1 MRKLCLSSLIL
12 IFCLPFYI
20 FCGDYYVSPE
30 GPYTSINRA
39 VNQVPPG
46 SRVLV
51 KAGIYRERVVM
62 KGLSGITLE
71 SYGEG
76 RAVIDGSGFVGEDWD
91 SLILIEDSS
100 GITVRGFE
108 LRNLKAS
115 GKEHFPIALLVRG
128 SGQDIGIYSNYIH
141 HIEQEHP
148 KGGAQGIAFYG
159 TKSSSLSDIKVDGNE
174 IAYCKLG
181 LSEALALNGNV
192 ERFEVTN
199 NLVHDC
205 NNIGIVFIG
214 FEKTCPDRERDRARD
229 GLCRNNRV
237 YNIDCAGNPSY
248 GNEKS
253 AGGIY
258 VDGGTRILIEE
269 NRVSNCNIGIEVAS
283 EWGGRDAAYIRVKNN
298 LLYLNELSAISI
310 GGYDRLRGA
319 ALFCEISGNTLY
331 MNNTL
336 KNETGEIHL
345 QYYCRQNVFKHNTI
359 YANSQ
364 ALFIN
369 NSFRQ
374 NRNNSFEHNI
384 YYSDTP
390 DSALWQ
396 WKGRSYGSFD
406 EWQKG
411 SGQGRYSSFSK
422 PDIDLSS
429 LN

>member
-1 MRKLCLSSLIL
+1 MTKVCLLSLIF
-12 IFCLPFYI
+12 IFFLPFYI
-20 FCGDYYVSPE
+20 YSADYYVSPE
-30 GPYTSINRA
+30 GPFTSINRA

-51 KAGIYRERVVM
+51 KAGIYRERVVL

-76 RAVIDGSGFVGEDWD
+76 RAIIDGSGFEGDDWD

-100 GITVRGFE
+100 SITVSGFE
-108 LRNLKAS
+108 VRNLRAT
-115 GKEHFPIALLVRG
+115 GKEHFPAAILVKG
-128 SGQDIGIYSNYIH
+128 SGQDIGIYSNYVH

-148 KGGAQGIAFYG
+148 EGGAHGIALYG
-159 TKSSSLSDIKVDGNE
+159 TKSSSLSNIKIDGNE
-174 IAYCKLG
+174 IAHCKLG

-199 NLVHDC
+199 NLVHDN
-205 NNIGIVFIG
+205 NNIAIVFIG
-214 FEKTCPDRERDRARD
+214 FEKTCPDRTQDRARD
-229 GLCRNNRV
+229 GLCRNNWV

-258 VDGGTRILIEE
+258 VDGGTAILIEE
-269 NRVSNCNIGIEVAS
+269 NRVFNCNIGIEVAS
-283 EWGGRDAAYIRVKNN
+283 EWGGRDASYIKVRNN
-298 LLYLNELSAISI
+298 LLYHNELSAISI
-310 GGYDRLRGA
+310 GGYDRWRGA
-319 ALFCEISGNTLY
+319 ALYCEISGNTLY

-345 QYYCRQNVFKHNTI
+345 QYYCRQNVIKNNII

-369 NSFRQ
+369 NSYRH
-374 NRNNSFEHNI
+374 NKANSFDHNI
-384 YYSDTP
+384 YYSDNRH
-390 DSALWQ
+390 SALWR
-396 WKGRSYGSFD
+396 WRGRSYRSFE

-411 SGQGRYSSFSK
+411 SGQGQHSTFSK
-422 PDIDLSS
+422 PEIDRAL